1 MQAGGSYGICR
12 VIGGCQRP
20 PALPFGLP
28 SASYVS
34 PLHSHSP
41 SPEPGRQPNVTVHRQ
56 IMNKL
61 ACLLITLNLTMLSG
75 FAADPKTAI
84 ENIAISY
91 LEATDAYH
99 TLKNDYPE
107 IADIV
112 RSIQIDKNS
121 VSINGDHPKAAA
133 FRKSLAQLDLPPKSV
148 LLQMA
153 VTEVTKSTG
162 KERVVSRPTLFTLE
176 RQPATVTVPSSSA
189 DKELK
194 ITITSRSVPTV
205 AKK

>member
-1 MQAGGSYGICR
+1 MLSVTLTRHPVSTLTPAPA
-12 VIGGCQRP
+12 V
-20 PALPFGLP
+20 PALER
-28 SASYVS
+28 S
-34 PLHSHSP
+34 P
-41 SPEPGRQPNVTVHRQ
+41 NITVHRQ

-61 ACLLITLNLTMLSG
+61 TCLLITLNLTLISG
-75 FAADPKTAI
+75 FAADQK
-84 ENIAISY
+84 IAVEDITISY
-91 LEATDAYH
+91 LQATDAYQA
-99 TLKNDYPE
+99 LKNDYPE

-148 LLQMA
+148 LLQMV

-162 KERVVSRPTLFTLE
+162 NERVVSRPTLFTLE
-176 RQPATVTVPSSSA
+176 RQPGTVTVPSSSA